1 MMMDH
6 HWGQV
11 DGDEDGDGAVGAIEP
26 AATQTAPPTP
36 TQPHWHV
43 LVLPRVL
50 PLLFLTRHSK

>member
-1 MMMDH
+1 MDH

-50 PLLFLTRHSK
+50 PLLF